1 MNLKIP
7 DNLIHASFFFVD
19 IVGLSSPDM
28 STNTQTKKIEFL
40 NKTISDS
47 KTFKSISKDQKLV
60 LPTGDGMAIGFLTGL
75 EQPLNLAKE
84 VQEKLSK
91 YNEEKL
97 ATDKIFVRI
106 GCHSGNVFVV
116 DDIYGNKNFWGP
128 GIILARRV
136 MDIGDGGHILMTS
149 SMAESL
155 IELSDD
161 YKKIIHPIHDYEIK
175 HKETI
180 LLYSVYDDTFGNPNK
195 PEKGLKAKPKL
206 LQEAY
211 EARKT
216 IDYEQIEFD
225 LVLKDL
231 NTNLLESKRVYYI
244 TNNSEEPIYD
254 VSIGIITNV
263 EKSFHELNVIATDE
277 RNNELQIKSINVDS
291 PLRKEFSIKLNEP
304 VFQGQ
309 TGRLYSVKYE
319 VEEPGKFFE
328 NLFLLNSKKITIQF
342 TYPSE
347 NKLNRPSLYIIRQ
360 ESRAKKLLDYDP
372 NIKQGVST
380 TMKWIIEDGI
390 NEKDIVRLEWE

>member
-28 STNTQTKKIEFL
+28 STNTQTQKIKVL
-40 NKTISDS
+40 NKAIGDS
-47 KTFKSISKDQKLV
+47 KVFKTVSKDQKLV

-75 EQPLNLAKE
+75 EHPLNLARE
-84 VQEKLSK
+84 IQQKLAL

-155 IELSDD
+155 LELSDD
-161 YKKIIHPIHDYEIK
+161 YKKIIHPIHDYQIK
-175 HKETI
+175 HKEII
-180 LLYSVYDDTFGNPNK
+180 LLYSVYDDTFGNSNK

-206 LQEAY
+206 LEESY
-211 EARKT
+211 GARKT
-216 IDYEQIEFD
+216 IDYEHIEFE
-225 LVLKDL
+225 LILKDQ
-231 NTNLLESKRVYYI
+231 NSHLLESKRIYHLS
-244 TNNSEEPIYD
+244 NNSEEPIYE
-254 VSIGIITNV
+254 VPIGIITNV
-263 EKSFHELNVIATDE
+263 EKQFHELNVRATDE

-309 TGRLYSVKYE
+309 SGRLYSVKYE
-319 VEEPGKFFE
+319 AEEPKGFFE
-328 NLFLLNSKKITIQF
+328 NLFLLNSKKLSVQF
-342 TYPSE
+342 TYPTES
-347 NKLNRPSLYIIRQ
+347 KMRQPSLYMIRHQ
-360 ESRAKKLLDYDP
+360 NREKKLIDYDP
-372 NIKQGVST
+372 NLKQGVST
-380 TMKWIIEDGI
+380 TMNWNIEAGI
-390 NEKDIVRLEWE
+390 NEKDIIRLEW

>member
-7 DNLIHASFFFVD
+7 DNLVHASFFFID

-28 STNTQTKKIEFL
+28 STNTQTQKIKVL
-40 NKTISDS
+40 NNTIMDC
-47 KTFKSISKDQKLV
+47 KVFKSTPKDQKLV

-75 EQPLNLAKE
+75 ENPLNLAKE
-84 VQEKLSK
+84 VHQKLLK

-161 YKKIIHPIHDYEIK
+161 YKKIIHPIHDYQIK
-175 HKETI
+175 HKEVI
-180 LLYSVYDDTFGNPNK
+180 LIYSVYDETFGNANK
-195 PEKGLKAKPKL
+195 PEKALKAKSKL
-206 LQEAY
+206 LEEVY
-211 EARKT
+211 ETRKT
-216 IDYEQIEFD
+216 IDYEHIEFD
-225 LVLKDL
+225 LILKDQ
-231 NTNLLESKRVYYI
+231 NTNLIESKRVYHLI
-244 TNNSEEPIYD
+244 NNSEVPIYD

-263 EKSFHELNVIATDE
+263 EKSFHELNVKSTDE
-277 RNNELQIKSINVDS
+277 RNNELQIKGINVDS

-319 VEEPGKFFE
+319 VEEPERFFE
-328 NLFLLNSKKITIQF
+328 NLFLLNSKKLTVQF
-342 TYPSE
+342 TFPTQ
-347 NKLNRPSLYIIRQ
+347 NKMNKPNLYMIQQYNR
-360 ESRAKKLLDYDP
+360 EKKLLGYDP
-372 NIKQGVST
+372 SIKQGVTT
-380 TMKWIIEDGI
+380 TMKWVIETGI
-390 NEKDIVRLEWE
+390 KEKDIIRLEW

>member
-7 DNLIHASFFFVD
+7 DNLIHAAFFFID

-28 STNTQTKKIEFL
+28 STNTQTQKIKVL
-40 NKTISDS
+40 NKIIAESEI
-47 KTFKSISKDQKLV
+47 FRSISKEHKLV

-75 EQPLNLAKE
+75 EHPLNLAKD
-84 VQEKLSK
+84 VQQKLVQ

-155 IELSDD
+155 LELSDE
-161 YKKIIHPIHDYEIK
+161 YKKIIHPIHDYQIK
-175 HKETI
+175 HKEII
-180 LLYSVYDDTFGNPNK
+180 LLYSVYDDTFGNPSK
-195 PEKGLKAKPKL
+195 PEKGLRAKPKL
-206 LQEAY
+206 LDEAY
-211 EARKT
+211 ETRKT
-216 IDYEQIEFD
+216 IDYEHIEFS
-225 LVLKDL
+225 LTLKDQ
-231 NTNLLESKRVYYI
+231 NTNLVESNRIYRLI
-244 TNNSEEPIYD
+244 NNSEEPIYE
-254 VSIGIITNV
+254 VPIGIITNI
-263 EKSFHELNVIATDE
+263 EKSFNELKVIASDE
-277 RNNELQIKSINVDS
+277 RGNELQIKSINVDS

-319 VEEPGKFFE
+319 SEEPGRFFE
-328 NLFLLNSKKITIQF
+328 NLFLLNSKKLTVQF
-342 TYPSE
+342 TYPTE
-347 NKLNRPSLYIIRQ
+347 NKMKKPNLFIIRHQ
-360 ESRAKKLLDYDP
+360 DREKKLLDSDP

-380 TMKWIIEDGI
+380 TMKWDVEMGI
-390 NEKDIVRLEWE
+390 NEKDIIRLEW

>member
-28 STNTQTKKIEFL
+28 STNTQTQKIKVL
-40 NKTISDS
+40 NKTIADCEV
-47 KTFKSISKDQKLV
+47 FKSISKDQKLV

-75 EQPLNLAKE
+75 EHPLNLARQ
-84 VQEKLSK
+84 VHEKLAQ

-136 MDIGDGGHILMTS
+136 MDIGDGGHVLMTS

-161 YKKIIHPIHDYEIK
+161 YKKIIHPIHDYQIK
-175 HKETI
+175 HKEII
-180 LLYSVYDDTFGNPNK
+180 LLYSVYDETFGNSDK

-206 LQEAY
+206 LEEAY
-211 EARKT
+211 GSRKT
-216 IDYEQIEFD
+216 VNYELIEFE
-225 LVLKDL
+225 LGLKDL
-231 NTNLLESKRVYYI
+231 ESKLLESKRIYHLS
-244 TNNSEEPIYD
+244 NNSEEPIYE
-254 VSIGIITNV
+254 VPIGIITNV
-263 EKSFHELNVIATDE
+263 EKKFHALNVRASDE
-277 RNNELQIKSINVDS
+277 RNNELQIKGINVDS
-291 PLRKEFSIKLNEP
+291 PLRKEFTIKLNEP

-319 VEEPGKFFE
+319 AEEPSNFFE
-328 NLFLLNSKKITIQF
+328 NLFLLNSKKLTVQFSFPTDAKMKKPTLFLIQH
-342 TYPSE
+342 E
-347 NKLNRPSLYIIRQ
+347 DR
-360 ESRAKKLLDYDP
+360 EKKLLDPDP
-372 NIKQGVST
+372 NVKQGVST
-380 TMKWIIEDGI
+380 TLKWNIESGI
-390 NEKDIVRLEWE
+390 SEKDIVRLEW